1 MVDNVRSTVVACK
14 RYTYEAGCD
23 PPWAAEVVRRQ
34 RLARALRP
42 RREIFYDPKAST
54 HNKEDADMRKWIFTI
69 APLTLLVAS
78 TAIAHPI
85 WARRADQ
92 TEVLNARI
100 TEVDRLGSQIVLED
114 QARITIPPSAQ
125 VAMTAVRPGETVDA
139 RFTEAGDEKTL
150 LSLRVMAQDEQ
161 AP

>member
-1 MVDNVRSTVVACK
+1 
-14 RYTYEAGCD
+14 
-23 PPWAAEVVRRQ
+23 
-34 RLARALRP
+34 
-42 RREIFYDPKAST
+42 
-54 HNKEDADMRKWIFTI
+54 MRKWIFTI

-85 WARRADQ
+85 WAKRADQ

-100 TEVDRLGSQIVLED
+100 TEVDRAGSQVVLED

-125 VAMTAVRPGETVDA
+125 VSMTAVRPGETVDA
-139 RFTEAGDEKTL
+139 RFTEVGDEKTL